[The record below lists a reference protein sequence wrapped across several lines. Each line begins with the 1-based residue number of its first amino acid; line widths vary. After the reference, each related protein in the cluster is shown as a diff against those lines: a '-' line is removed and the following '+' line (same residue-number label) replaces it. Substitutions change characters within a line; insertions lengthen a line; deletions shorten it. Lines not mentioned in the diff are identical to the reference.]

1 MSRVADT
8 DGNEVAMFAAI
19 SSRVENPGLESLM
32 SAEDPAP
39 CPSFRSN
46 VLLISVGSP
55 RASLQYVIQ
64 IAGTGGFQRLV
75 QHLIS
80 RQSLTSPGSPLWLLS
95 PSCRWRLLQKTAP
108 VPMVSHAHGSVEPP
122 VAIQRL
128 QERGG
133 H

>member
-19 SSRVENPGLESLM
+19 SSRVENPGLKSLM

-55 RASLQYVIQ
+55 RASLQ
-64 IAGTGGFQRLV
+64 
-75 QHLIS
+75 
-80 RQSLTSPGSPLWLLS
+80 
-95 PSCRWRLLQKTAP
+95 
-108 VPMVSHAHGSVEPP
+108 M
-122 VAIQRL
+122 
-128 QERGG
+128 
-133 H
+133 